1 MPQSPGT
8 PGGISFS
15 LSRAEFEDGPDKL
28 KLIPQ
33 GAQYLPETEA
43 LHAGAAE
50 CRLRNPWGEAEVTLH
65 RDGKK
70 SESLNGS
77 LLKFTARQGERI
89 VVVPSGASLPAHHS
103 VPGGFVAGI
112 VQK

>member
-1 MPQSPGT
+1 MPQSPGS
-8 PGGISFS
+8 PGGISFR

-43 LHAGAAE
+43 LQAGAE
-50 CRLRNPWGEAEVTLH
+50 CRLRNPWGEAAVTLH

-70 SESLNGS
+70 SESLKGS
-77 LLKFTARQGERI
+77 LLKFTTRQGERI
-89 VVVPSGASLPAHHS
+89 VVVPSGASLPARHS